1 MCQIICLGCIPF
13 DSDLHMF
20 VTFVFKY
27 VTFTMSKM
35 TNRSI
40 SMVYIGIFFKL
51 RGLLIYSFHNI
62 IT

>member
-1 MCQIICLGCIPF
+1 MCQIICIGCIPF

-20 VTFVFKY
+20 VTFIFKY

-40 SMVYIGIFFKL
+40 NLVYIHMWV
-51 RGLLIYSFHNI
+51 YSSSNVGF
-62 IT
+62 